1 MQATTHIKAVS
12 SFFRRFAERIT
23 HFWCSLTLAQK
34 LYLVAFIASLSAIP
48 EMVAE
53 TLHDT
58 SAENTQGSMEHSD
71 DSDSIG
77 VGGALYILCVLTA
90 LLIELWPKLIKFWEN
105 TIGKAIIFIFYAF
118 LANYALAYA
127 AGTINQITGVSA
139 DHFPYTHNLSLMLS
153 IPTWFMIST
162 FIILILTP
170 LLQPAYV
177 VFLLLLRPFGLQ
189 YRWHKPDYRFPI
201 ITSFIRM
208 FLCTIIAIVFL
219 LISVSSGV
227 SGSMQTIFSTVIGN
241 FSSINLAYGRSKD
254 ADETSNEDA
263 LTISTTV
270 TKSKSNTVEVD
281 AHESA
286 NNNYQERANNY
297 DNRIK
302 QILAY
307 FIYELEADS
316 YSRCQVTSGRRV
328 VELNDYDIL
337 EIWPVEGKEK
347 AYHFEV
353 KPCISPGIKLHL
365 SSQAKALY

>member
-1 MQATTHIKAVS
+1 MQATTHVKKLS
-12 SFFRRFAERIT
+12 RFFRRFAERIT
-23 HFWCSLTLAQK
+23 HFWCSLTLAQR
-34 LYLVAFIASLSAIP
+34 LYLIAFIASLSAAA
-48 EMVAE
+48 M
-53 TLHDT
+53 LHDA
-58 SAENTQGSMEHSD
+58 SVENMYGSMKKSD

-77 VGGALYILCVLTA
+77 IFGVLYILCVLTA
-90 LLIELWPKLIKFWEN
+90 LVIELWPKLIKFWEH

-162 FIILILTP
+162 FIVLILTP
-170 LLQPAYV
+170 LLQPVYM
-177 VFLLLLRPFGLQ
+177 VFLLLLKPFGLQ

-208 FLCTIIAIVFL
+208 SLCTIIALAFFL
-219 LISVSSGV
+219 ITVLSGV
-227 SGSMQTIFSTVIGN
+227 SGSMKTIFSTVIGN
-241 FSSINLAYGRSKD
+241 FSSINLAYGTSKD

-263 LTISTTV
+263 LTISTTA
-270 TKSKSNTVEVD
+270 TKSKNNITEVNTQKNTD
-281 AHESA
+281 HE
-286 NNNYQERANNY
+286 YYERVNNY

-316 YSRCQVTSGRRV
+316 YSRCQVTPGRRV

-337 EIWPVEGKEK
+337 EIWPIEGKEK